1 MNLNPHSNGKSIFI
15 VSGEDSGDL
24 HGAALM
30 QRLKQMIPGLY
41 FSGMGGVRMKSE
53 GLFGLDSREVSVVG
67 IVEVLSKLVKILRS
81 MSSLK
86 GELRTD
92 HFDAVVLIDFPD
104 FNLRIAKEA
113 KRLGIP
119 VIYYISPQVWA
130 WRKGRL
136 AKIASV
142 VDKMLVVFP
151 FEVSLYRQA
160 GVDVE
165 YVGHPLVDIV
175 NCPLTKE
182 EARAGMSIGPDEIS
196 VALLPGSRTG
206 EVKRLLGPMVRAAA
220 IISKKSKKTVR
231 FLLPAAHG
239 VDDRLLKKLIGASGV
254 RINIVREKMYEA
266 LRASEAAIVASGT
279 ATLET
284 ALIGT
289 PQVIVYRMSPV
300 SYAIAKS
307 LIKLEHAGLPNIVAE
322 RTVVPEL
329 IQNDA
334 TPERMA
340 EEVLSMLE
348 GEKREAMLEGYDEI
362 RKNLGRGGA
371 TERVAK
377 SVYNAITNLHFLD
390 YNTTPDMVRRT

>member
-1 MNLNPHSNGKSIFI
+1 MNPHSNGKSIFI
-15 VSGEDSGDL
+15 VSGEESGDL

-30 QRLKQMIPGLY
+30 RALKRMIPGLY
-41 FSGMGGVRMKSE
+41 FSGMGGARMKDE
-53 GLFGLDSREVSVVG
+53 GLFGLDSAEVSVVG
-67 IVEVLSKLVKILRS
+67 IVEVLGKLVKILRS
-81 MSSLK
+81 MSALK
-86 GELRTD
+86 KDLRGD

-104 FNLRIAKEA
+104 FNLRLAKEA

-136 AKIASV
+136 DKIARI

-151 FEVSLYRQA
+151 FEVSLYRQV

-165 YVGHPLVDIV
+165 YVGHPLADTAR
-175 NCPLTKE
+175 CDLTGE
-182 EARAGMSIGPDEIS
+182 EARAAMSIKEGERAI
-196 VALLPGSRTG
+196 ALLPGSRTG
-206 EVKRLLGPMVRAAA
+206 EIKRLLGPMVKAAGL
-220 IISKKSKKTVR
+220 ISSRVKGAR
-231 FLLPAAHG
+231 FLLPAARSI
-239 VDDRLLKKLIGASGV
+239 DDGLLNRYLKNSTA
-254 RINIVREKMYEA
+254 RIDVSRGGMYTA
-266 LRASEAAIVASGT
+266 LRASDAAIVASGT

-300 SYAIAKS
+300 SYAIARS
-307 LIKLEHAGLPNIVAE
+307 LVKLPHAGLPNIVAE
-322 RTVVPEL
+322 REIVPEL
-329 IQNDA
+329 IQSEA

-340 EEVLSMLE
+340 SEVLSMLE
-348 GEKREAMLEGYDEI
+348 GSKREAILEGYDEI
-362 RKNLGRGGA
+362 RRNLGRGGA

-377 SVYNAITNLHFLD
+377 SVYNTITNLHFLD

>member
-1 MNLNPHSNGKSIFI
+1 MNPHSNGKSIFI
-15 VSGEDSGDL
+15 VSGEESGDL

-30 QRLKQMIPGLY
+30 KSLKRMIPGLY
-41 FSGMGGVRMKSE
+41 FSGMGGARMKDE

-67 IVEVLSKLVKILRS
+67 IVEVLGKLLKILKS
-81 MSSLK
+81 MRALK
-86 GELRTD
+86 GDLRTD

-104 FNLRIAKEA
+104 FNLRLAKEA

-136 AKIASV
+136 AKIARL

-165 YVGHPLVDIV
+165 YVGHPLADIV
-175 NCPLTKE
+175 KCELTAA
-182 EARAGMSIGPDEIS
+182 EARSSLSIGPDETAI
-196 VALLPGSRTG
+196 ALLPGSRTG
-206 EVKRLLGPMVRAAA
+206 EVKRLLGPMVKAAGL
-220 IISKKSKKTVR
+220 ISQKLKGAR
-231 FLLPAAHG
+231 FLLPAARSIE
-239 VDDRLLKKLIGASGV
+239 DKLLQKYLKSAGARIDVV
-254 RINIVREKMYEA
+254 RGSMYTA

-300 SYAIAKS
+300 SYGIAKA

-322 RTVVPEL
+322 RMVVPEL
-329 IQNDA
+329 IQDEA
-334 TPERMA
+334 TPEKMA
-340 EEVLSMLE
+340 GEVLSMLK
-348 GEKREAMLEGYDEI
+348 GSRRDAILEGYDEI
-362 RKNLGRGGA
+362 KRNLGRGGA
-371 TERVAK
+371 TDRVAK
-377 SVYNAITNLHFLD
+377 SIYNTITNLHFLD
-390 YNTTPDMVRRT
+390 YNTSPDMVRKT

>member
-1 MNLNPHSNGKSIFI
+1 MNPHSNGKSIFI
-15 VSGEDSGDL
+15 VSGEESGDM

-30 QRLKQMIPGLY
+30 KSLKRMIPGLY
-41 FSGMGGVRMKSE
+41 FSGMGGTRMKDE

-67 IVEVLSKLVKILRS
+67 VVEVLGKLLKILKS
-81 MSSLK
+81 MRALK
-86 GELRTD
+86 GDLRGD

-104 FNLRIAKEA
+104 FNLRLAKEA

-136 AKIASV
+136 AKIARV

-151 FEVSLYRQA
+151 FEVSLYRQV

-165 YVGHPLVDIV
+165 YVGHPLADTVK
-175 NCPLTKE
+175 CSLTRD
-182 EARAGMSIGPDEIS
+182 EARAAMSIGPGEKAI
-196 VALLPGSRTG
+196 ALLPGSRTG
-206 EVKRLLGPMVRAAA
+206 EVKRLLGPMVKAAGL
-220 IISKKSKKTVR
+220 ISQELKGAR
-231 FLLPAAHG
+231 FLLPAARSIE
-239 VDDRLLKKLIGASGV
+239 DKFLQKYLKGAAA
-254 RINIVREKMYEA
+254 RIDVVKGDMYAA

-300 SYAIAKS
+300 SYGIAKM

-329 IQNDA
+329 IQDEA
-334 TPERMA
+334 TPEKMA
-340 EEVLSMLE
+340 AEALSMLE
-348 GEKREAMLEGYDEI
+348 GRRRDAILEGYDEI
-362 RKNLGRGGA
+362 KRNLGRGGA

-377 SVYNAITNLHFLD
+377 AVYNTITNLHFLD
-390 YNTTPDMVRRT
+390 YNTSPDMVRKT

>member
-1 MNLNPHSNGKSIFI
+1 MNPHSNGKSIFI
-15 VSGEDSGDL
+15 VSGEESGDL

-30 QRLKQMIPGLY
+30 RALKRMIPGLY
-41 FSGMGGVRMKSE
+41 FSGMGGARMKDE
-53 GLFGLDSREVSVVG
+53 GLFGLDSAEVSVVG
-67 IVEVLSKLVKILRS
+67 IVEVLGKLVKILRS
-81 MSSLK
+81 MSALK
-86 GELRTD
+86 KDLRGD

-104 FNLRIAKEA
+104 FNLRLAKEA

-136 AKIASV
+136 DKIARI

-151 FEVSLYRQA
+151 FEVSLYRQV

-165 YVGHPLVDIV
+165 YVGHPLADTAR
-175 NCPLTKE
+175 CDLTGE
-182 EARAGMSIGPDEIS
+182 EARAAMSIKEGERAI
-196 VALLPGSRTG
+196 ALLPGSRTG
-206 EVKRLLGPMVRAAA
+206 EIKRLLGPMVKAAGL
-220 IISKKSKKTVR
+220 ISSRVKGTR
-231 FLLPAAHG
+231 FLLPAARSI
-239 VDDRLLKKLIGASGV
+239 DDGLLNRYLKNSTA
-254 RINIVREKMYEA
+254 RIDVSRGGMYTA
-266 LRASEAAIVASGT
+266 LRASDAAIVASGT

-300 SYAIAKS
+300 SYAIARS
-307 LIKLEHAGLPNIVAE
+307 LVKLPHAGLPNIVAE
-322 RTVVPEL
+322 REIVPEL
-329 IQNDA
+329 IQSEA

-340 EEVLSMLE
+340 SEVLSMLE
-348 GEKREAMLEGYDEI
+348 GSKREAILEGYDEI
-362 RKNLGRGGA
+362 RRNLGRGGA

-377 SVYNAITNLHFLD
+377 SVYNTITNLHFLD

>member
-1 MNLNPHSNGKSIFI
+1 MNPHSNGKSIFI
-15 VSGEDSGDL
+15 VSGEESGDL

-67 IVEVLSKLVKILRS
+67 IVEVLSKLVKILKS

-175 NCPLTKE
+175 NCQLTKD
-182 EARAGMSIGPDEIS
+182 EARAGMSIGLDELA

-206 EVKRLLGPMVRAAA
+206 EVKRLLGPMVRAAS
-220 IISKKSKKTVR
+220 IISKRSKKTVR

-239 VDDRLLKKLIGASGV
+239 VDDRLLKKLIGPSGV
-254 RINIVREKMYEA
+254 MINIVRGKMYEA

-348 GEKREAMLEGYDEI
+348 GEKREAMLEGYAEI

-377 SVYNAITNLHFLD
+377 SVYNTITNLHFLD
-390 YNTTPDMVRRT
+390 YNTTADMVRRT

>member
-1 MNLNPHSNGKSIFI
+1 MNPHSNGKSIFI
-15 VSGEDSGDL
+15 VSGEESGDM

-30 QRLKQMIPGLY
+30 RRLKQMVPGLY
-41 FSGMGGVRMKSE
+41 FSGMGGVRMKNE

-67 IVEVLSKLVKILRS
+67 VVEVLGKLVKILSS
-81 MSSLK
+81 MRTLK
-86 GELRTD
+86 GELKTD

-104 FNLRIAKEA
+104 FNLRLAKEA

-136 AKIASV
+136 GKIAAS

-165 YVGHPLVDIV
+165 YVGHPLADIV
-175 NCPLTKE
+175 KCDFTKE
-182 EARAGMSIGPDEIS
+182 EAREAMSIGADEVAI
-196 VALLPGSRTG
+196 ALLPGSRTG
-206 EVKRLLGPMVRAAA
+206 EVKRLLAPMAKAAS
-220 IISKKSKKTVR
+220 IISKRSKKTAR
-231 FLLPAAHG
+231 FLLVAANSIEDKFLAKH
-239 VDDRLLKKLIGASGV
+239 LGASNA
-254 RINIVREKMYEA
+254 RIDIVRGNMYAA

-289 PQVIVYRMSPV
+289 PQTIVYRMSPV

-307 LIKLEHAGLPNIVAE
+307 LVKLPHAGLPNIVAE
-322 RTVVPEL
+322 RLVVPEL
-329 IQNDA
+329 IQGEA
-334 TPERMA
+334 TPEKMA
-340 EEVLSMLE
+340 DEVLSMME
-348 GEKREAMLEGYDEI
+348 GKKREEILEGYEDI

-377 SVYNAITNLHFLD
+377 AVYDAITNLHFLD

>member
-1 MNLNPHSNGKSIFI
+1 MNPHSNGKSIFI
-15 VSGEDSGDL
+15 VSGEESGDL

-41 FSGMGGVRMKSE
+41 FSGMGGTRMKNE

-67 IVEVLSKLVKILRS
+67 VVEILGKLVKILKS
-81 MSSLK
+81 MRTLK

-104 FNLRIAKEA
+104 FNLRLAKEA

-136 AKIASV
+136 DQIAGV

-151 FEVSLYRQA
+151 FEVSLYRQV

-165 YVGHPLVDIV
+165 YVGHPLADIV
-175 NCPLTKE
+175 KCSLTRD
-182 EARAGMSIGPDEIS
+182 EARAAMSIGPDELA

-206 EVKRLLGPMVRAAA
+206 EVKRLLAPMTRAAS
-220 IISKKSKKTVR
+220 IISKRSKKTVR
-231 FLLPAAHG
+231 FLLPAAHSI
-239 VDDRLLKKLIGASGV
+239 DDKLLQKYLKSSGARIDVV
-254 RINIVREKMYEA
+254 RGNMYAA

-300 SYAIAKS
+300 SYAIAKT
-307 LIKLEHAGLPNIVAE
+307 LVKLEHAGLPNIVAE

-329 IQNDA
+329 IQADA
-334 TPERMA
+334 TPEKMA
-340 EEVLSMLE
+340 GEVLSMME
-348 GEKREAMLEGYDEI
+348 GKKREEILEGYNEI
-362 RKNLGRGGA
+362 KKNLGRGGA

-377 SVYNAITNLHFLD
+377 AVFDTITNLHFLD

>member
-1 MNLNPHSNGKSIFI
+1 MNPHSNGKSIFI
-15 VSGEDSGDL
+15 VSGEESGDL

-30 QRLKQMIPGLY
+30 KSLKRMIPGLY
-41 FSGMGGVRMKSE
+41 FSGMGGTRMKDE

-67 IVEVLSKLVKILRS
+67 IVEVLGKLIKILKS
-81 MSSLK
+81 MRALK
-86 GELRTD
+86 GDLRTD

-104 FNLRIAKEA
+104 FNLRLAKEA

-136 AKIASV
+136 AKIARL

-151 FEVSLYRQA
+151 FEVSLYRQV

-165 YVGHPLVDIV
+165 YVGHPLADIV
-175 NCPLTKE
+175 KCDLAAA
-182 EARAGMSIGPDEIS
+182 EARTSLSIGPNETAI
-196 VALLPGSRTG
+196 ALLPGSRTG
-206 EVKRLLGPMVRAAA
+206 EVKRLLGPMVKAAGL
-220 IISKKSKKTVR
+220 ISQKLKGAR
-231 FLLPAAHG
+231 FLLPAAHSIE
-239 VDDRLLKKLIGASGV
+239 DKLLQKYLKSAGPRIDVV
-254 RINIVREKMYEA
+254 RGNMYTA
-266 LRASEAAIVASGT
+266 LRAADAAIVASGT

-300 SYAIAKS
+300 SYAIAK
-307 LIKLEHAGLPNIVAE
+307 KLVKLDHAGLPNIVAE

-329 IQNDA
+329 IQDEA
-334 TPERMA
+334 TPENMA
-340 EEVLSMLE
+340 GEVLSMLE
-348 GEKREAMLEGYDEI
+348 GSKRDAILDGYDEI
-362 RKNLGRGGA
+362 KRNLGRGGA

-377 SVYNAITNLHFLD
+377 SIYNTITNLHFLD
-390 YNTTPDMVRRT
+390 YNTSPDMVRKT

>member
-1 MNLNPHSNGKSIFI
+1 MNPHSNGKSIFI
-15 VSGEDSGDL
+15 VSGEESGDL

-30 QRLKQMIPGLY
+30 RAMKRMIPGLY
-41 FSGMGGVRMKSE
+41 FSGMGGARMKDE

-67 IVEVLSKLVKILRS
+67 IVEVLGKLVKILAS
-81 MSSLK
+81 MSALK
-86 GELRTD
+86 KDLRGD

-104 FNLRIAKEA
+104 FNLRLAKEA

-136 AKIASV
+136 GQIARV

-165 YVGHPLVDIV
+165 YVGHPLADTAR
-175 NCPLTKE
+175 CDLTGE
-182 EARAGMSIGPDEIS
+182 EARAAMSIREGERAI
-196 VALLPGSRTG
+196 ALLPGSRTG
-206 EVKRLLGPMVRAAA
+206 EIKRLLGPMVKAAGLIA
-220 IISKKSKKTVR
+220 SKVKGAR
-231 FLLPAAHG
+231 FLLPAARSI
-239 VDDRLLKKLIGASGV
+239 DDGLLNRYLKASTVKIDVVRGA
-254 RINIVREKMYEA
+254 MYTA

-300 SYAIAKS
+300 SYAIARS
-307 LIKLEHAGLPNIVAE
+307 LVKLPHAGLPNIVAE
-322 RTVVPEL
+322 REIVPEL
-329 IQNDA
+329 IQSEA

-340 EEVLSMLE
+340 SEVLSMLE
-348 GEKREAMLEGYDEI
+348 GGRREAILEGYDEI
-362 RKNLGRGGA
+362 RRNLGRGGA

-377 SVYNAITNLHFLD
+377 SVYNTITNLHFLD
-390 YNTTPDMVRRT
+390 YNTTPDMVRKT

>member
-1 MNLNPHSNGKSIFI
+1 MNPHSNGKSIFI
-15 VSGEDSGDL
+15 VSGEESGDL

-30 QRLKQMIPGLY
+30 KMLKSMIPGLY
-41 FSGMGGVRMKSE
+41 FSGMGGARMKSE

-67 IVEVLSKLVKILRS
+67 VVEVLGKLLKILKS
-81 MSSLK
+81 MRALK
-86 GELRTD
+86 GDLRDD

-136 AKIASV
+136 AQIARL

-151 FEVSLYRQA
+151 FEVSLYRQV

-165 YVGHPLVDIV
+165 YVGHPLADIV
-175 NCPLTKE
+175 ECRLTRD
-182 EARAGMSIGPDEIS
+182 EARAAMSIGPAETAI
-196 VALLPGSRTG
+196 ALLPGSRTG
-206 EVKRLLGPMVRAAA
+206 EVKRLLGPMVKAAGL
-220 IISKKSKKTVR
+220 ISQRLKGVR
-231 FLLPAAHG
+231 FLLPAAHSIEDG
-239 VDDRLLKKLIGASGV
+239 LLQKYLKGAPSRIDVV
-254 RINIVREKMYEA
+254 RGNMYTA
-266 LRASEAAIVASGT
+266 LRASDAAIVASGT

-300 SYAIAKS
+300 SYAIAKT
-307 LIKLEHAGLPNIVAE
+307 LVKLEHAGLPNIVAE

-329 IQNDA
+329 IQDDA
-334 TPERMA
+334 TPEKMA
-340 EEVLSMLE
+340 SAVLSMME
-348 GEKREAMLEGYDEI
+348 GGKREAILEGYDEI
-362 RKNLGRGGA
+362 KKNLGRGGA

-377 SVYNAITNLHFLD
+377 SIYNTITNLHFLD
-390 YNTTPDMVRRT
+390 YNTSPDMVRKT

>member
-1 MNLNPHSNGKSIFI
+1 MNPHSNGKSIFI
-15 VSGEDSGDL
+15 VSGEESGDM

-30 QRLKQMIPGLY
+30 KSLKRMIPGLY
-41 FSGMGGVRMKSE
+41 FSGMGGTRMKDE

-67 IVEVLSKLVKILRS
+67 VVEVLGKLLKILKS
-81 MSSLK
+81 MRALK
-86 GELRTD
+86 GDLRGD
-92 HFDAVVLIDFPD
+92 HFDVVILIDFPD
-104 FNLRIAKEA
+104 FNLRLAKEA

-136 AKIASV
+136 ARIARL

-151 FEVSLYRQA
+151 FEVSLYRQV

-165 YVGHPLVDIV
+165 YVGHPLADTVK
-175 NCPLTKE
+175 CELTRD
-182 EARAGMSIGPDEIS
+182 EARAAMSIRPDETAI
-196 VALLPGSRTG
+196 ALLPGSRTG
-206 EVKRLLGPMVRAAA
+206 EVKRLLGPMVKAAGL
-220 IISKKSKKTVR
+220 ISQKLKGAR
-231 FLLPAAHG
+231 FLLPAAQSME
-239 VDDRLLKKLIGASGV
+239 DRLLQKYLKGAGARIDVV
-254 RINIVREKMYEA
+254 RGNMYAA

-300 SYAIAKS
+300 SFAIART

-329 IQNDA
+329 IQSDA
-334 TPERMA
+334 TPEKMA
-340 EEVLSMLE
+340 GEILSMLE
-348 GEKREAMLEGYDEI
+348 GVKRDAILEGYDEI
-362 RKNLGRGGA
+362 KRNLGRGGA
-371 TERVAK
+371 TDRVAK
-377 SVYNAITNLHFLD
+377 AVYNTITNLHFLD
-390 YNTTPDMVRRT
+390 YNTAPDMVRRT

>member
-1 MNLNPHSNGKSIFI
+1 MNPHSNGKSIFI
-15 VSGEDSGDL
+15 VSGEESGDL

-30 QRLKQMIPGLY
+30 KSLKRMIPGLY
-41 FSGMGGVRMKSE
+41 FSGMGGARMKDE

-67 IVEVLSKLVKILRS
+67 IVEVLGKLVKILGS
-81 MSSLK
+81 MSALK
-86 GELRTD
+86 KDLKTD

-104 FNLRIAKEA
+104 FNLRLAAEA

-136 AKIASV
+136 AKIARV

-151 FEVSLYRQA
+151 FEVTLYRQA

-165 YVGHPLVDIV
+165 YVGHPLADVAKCGLSRD
-175 NCPLTKE
+175 
-182 EARAGMSIGPDEIS
+182 EARSAMSIKEGERAI
-196 VALLPGSRTG
+196 AILPGSRTG
-206 EVKRLLGPMVRAAA
+206 EIKRLLGPMVKAAGLIA
-220 IISKKSKKTVR
+220 GKMKGAR
-231 FLLPAAHG
+231 FILPAARSI
-239 VDDRLLKKLIGASGV
+239 DDSLLHKYLKSSTVKIDVV
-254 RINIVREKMYEA
+254 RDAMYTA

-279 ATLET
+279 ASLET

-300 SYAIAKS
+300 SYAIARS
-307 LIKLEHAGLPNIVAE
+307 LVKLPHAGLPNIVAE
-322 RTVVPEL
+322 REIVPEL

-340 EEVLSMLE
+340 SEVLSMLE
-348 GEKREAMLEGYDEI
+348 GGKRESILEGYDEI
-362 RKNLGRGGA
+362 RRNLGRGGA
-371 TERVAK
+371 TERVAR
-377 SVYNAITNLHFLD
+377 SVYNTITNLHFLD

>member
-1 MNLNPHSNGKSIFI
+1 MNPHSNGKSIFI
-15 VSGEDSGDL
+15 VSGEESGDL

-30 QRLKQMIPGLY
+30 RALKRMIPGLY
-41 FSGMGGVRMKSE
+41 FSGMGGARMKDE
-53 GLFGLDSREVSVVG
+53 GLFGLDSAEVSVVG
-67 IVEVLSKLVKILRS
+67 IVEVLGKLVKILRS
-81 MSSLK
+81 MSALK
-86 GELRTD
+86 KDLRGD

-104 FNLRIAKEA
+104 FNLRLAKEA

-136 AKIASV
+136 DKIARI

-151 FEVSLYRQA
+151 FEVSLYRQV

-165 YVGHPLVDIV
+165 YVGHPLAD
-175 NCPLTKE
+175 NARCDLTGE
-182 EARAGMSIGPDEIS
+182 EARAAMSIKEGERAI
-196 VALLPGSRTG
+196 ALLPGSRTG
-206 EVKRLLGPMVRAAA
+206 EIKRLLGPMVKAAGL
-220 IISKKSKKTVR
+220 ISSRVKGAR
-231 FLLPAAHG
+231 FLLPAARSI
-239 VDDRLLKKLIGASGV
+239 DDCLLNRYLKNSTA
-254 RINIVREKMYEA
+254 RIDVIRGGMYTA
-266 LRASEAAIVASGT
+266 LRASDAAIVASGT

-300 SYAIAKS
+300 SYAIARS
-307 LIKLEHAGLPNIVAE
+307 LVKLPHAGLPNIVAE
-322 RTVVPEL
+322 REIVPEL
-329 IQNDA
+329 IQGEA

-340 EEVLSMLE
+340 SEVLSMLE
-348 GEKREAMLEGYDEI
+348 GSKREAILEGYDEI
-362 RKNLGRGGA
+362 RRNLGRGGA

-377 SVYNAITNLHFLD
+377 SVYNTITNLHFLD